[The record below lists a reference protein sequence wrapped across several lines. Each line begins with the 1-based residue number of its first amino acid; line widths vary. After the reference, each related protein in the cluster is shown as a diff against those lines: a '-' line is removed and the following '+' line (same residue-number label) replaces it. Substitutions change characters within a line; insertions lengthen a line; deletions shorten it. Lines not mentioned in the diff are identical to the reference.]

1 MVTHS
6 YEALERARV
15 VVGVGQ
21 GIEPADYPY
30 VKRLCATLGAEL
42 AATRKVTDRGWM
54 DHDRQVGV
62 TARDIAPDLYLAL
75 ALAGNQNHLT
85 GVARART
92 IVAVNQDPGAPIFAA
107 CDLGIVADW
116 RTVAAALIEHLG
128 GG

>member
-1 MVTHS
+1 MVANS
-6 YEALERARV
+6 YEALDRARV

-21 GIEPADYPY
+21 GIDPTDYPY
-30 VKRLCATLGAEL
+30 LERLCAVLGAEL

-75 ALAGNQNHLT
+75 ALWGNQNHLA
-85 GVARART
+85 GIARART
-92 IVAVNQDPGAPIFAA
+92 IVAVNHDPRAAIFAA

-116 RTVAAALIEHLG
+116 RTVAAELLAHLG
-128 GG
+128 SR